1 MSYIINNSR
10 GNIIAV
16 IPDGVTNTSATSLSL
31 IGQSVTNYG
40 TAQNENLVYLLE
52 NFADSTAPSN
62 PVLGQLWYNS
72 STDTINT
79 YSSANA
85 WIGLASQ
92 TFVEAQKISPAFTGV
107 PTAPTAPAGTANT
120 QIATTAFVTSSPQF
134 LGTPTA
140 PTAANGTNTTQ
151 LATTAFVRNATNNL
165 GTMSLQNAG
174 AVAITGGTITSL
186 TAPLPLDS
194 GGTGAANIVQAR
206 TNLGLGSVSTQNS
219 SAVAITGGSVT
230 GLTALAVA
238 NVTSGPVI
246 STGGTLAAVLSLP
259 ISQGGTGATDAATAR
274 VNLGLGSG
282 AVTNVGTIAAQNA
295 NAVAI
300 TGGTITG
307 LGSPLPVAS
316 GGTGGATAAAARS
329 SLGAAASG
337 PNSDITSLTGMTTPL
352 GVPFGGTGVTN
363 LTNNGV
369 IIGRGTSPVDIVSPG
384 TTGNVLLSNGVSW
397 ISSVLPV
404 GTGTVTSVAA
414 DGGEGIQVTG
424 SPITSSGTFTITN
437 TGIRRIQGPN
447 AAVTANGVT
456 FGGTGVSQSGNVFT
470 FNSSSYVLPTASTVT
485 LGGVRVDG
493 TTVTINASGVISA
506 AAGGYTL
513 PTATTSVLGGVK
525 IDGSTI
531 AISGSGVIS
540 AVGPQATASTLGMVR
555 VDTNSL
561 FLAANGQISVN
572 TANFPYATTATRGVV
587 RVDGTTITISGSGVI
602 SANSG
607 YVLPTAST
615 AIKGGVRID
624 GTTITIN
631 ASGVISATPAGYVLP
646 TASTT
651 TKGGVRIDGSTIN
664 IDGSGIISAN
674 PYQIVYETT
683 VACVGFTNIV
693 GQWSDTSN
701 YFDVFPPSGKIMAD
715 LVGFIASIGQ
725 IYFNGSM
732 DNNDAI
738 RCVWQVRSDRIRVW
752 VQNTE
757 QRAVPTGNYM
767 AIWAN

>member
-40 TAQNENLVYLLE
+40 TSQNENLVYLLE
-52 NFADSTAPSN
+52 NFADSTAPGN

-72 STDTINT
+72 STDTLSSYSTANT
-79 YSSANA
+79 
-85 WIGLASQ
+85 WVGLASQ
-92 TFVEAQKISPAFTGV
+92 TYVEAQKISPAFSGV
-107 PTAPTAPAGTANT
+107 PTAPTAPSGTANT
-120 QIATTAFVTSSPQF
+120 QIATTAFVTSSPQL

-151 LATTAFVRNATNNL
+151 IATTAFVRNATNNL
-165 GTMSLQNAG
+165 GTMAQQNAG
-174 AVAITGGTITSL
+174 AVAITGGTISSL

-194 GGTGAANIVQAR
+194 GGTGAATIVQAR
-206 TNLGLGSVSTQNS
+206 TNLGLGS
-219 SAVAITGGSVT
+219 
-230 GLTALAVA
+230 LA
-238 NVTSGPVI
+238 T
-246 STGGTLAAVLSLP
+246 
-259 ISQGGTGATDAATAR
+259 
-274 VNLGLGSG
+274 
-282 AVTNVGTIAAQNA
+282 QNA

-307 LGSPLPVAS
+307 LTSLAVANVTSGPIVSAGGTLTAVLAMPVNQGGTGATDAANARINLGLGTGAISNIGTIATQNANAVTITGGTITGLSSPLPVSS
-316 GGTGGATAAAARS
+316 GGTGGATASAARS
-329 SLGAAASG
+329 GIGAAASG
-337 PNSDITSLTGMTTPL
+337 PNTDITSLTGMTTPL

-363 LTNNGV
+363 LTTNGV
-369 IIGRGTSPVDIVSPG
+369 IIGQGTSPVTVVSPG
-384 TTGNVLLSNGVSW
+384 SVGNVLVSNGTSW
-397 ISSVLPV
+397 TSAVLPV
-404 GTGTVTSVAA
+404 GSGTVTSVDAA
-414 DGGEGIQVTG
+414 GGEGIQVTG
-424 SPITSSGTFTITN
+424 GPVTTTGTLTITN

-447 AAVTANGVT
+447 AAITASGVT
-456 FGGTGVSQSGNVFT
+456 FAGAGLSQSGNVFT
-470 FNSSSYVLPTASTVT
+470 FNASGYTLPTASTVT
-485 LGGVRVDG
+485 LGGVKVDG
-493 TTVTINASGVISA
+493 TTVTIDGSGVISA

-513 PTATTSVLGGVK
+513 PTASTGTLGGVK

-531 AISGSGVIS
+531 TINGSGVIS

-555 VDTNSL
+555 VDTSSL

-572 TANFPYATTATRGVV
+572 TANFPYATTSTRGVV

-615 AIKGGVRID
+615 VTKGGVRID
-624 GTTITIN
+624 GSTITIN
-631 ASGVISATPAGYVLP
+631 SSGVISATPAGYVLP

-651 TKGGVRIDGSTIN
+651 TKGGVRIDGATIN

-674 PYQIVYETT
+674 PYQIVYETA
-683 VACVGFTNIV
+683 VACVGFTNSL
-693 GQWSDTSN
+693 QWSDTSN

-725 IYFNGSM
+725 IYFNGNV
-732 DNNDAI
+732 DQNDAL

-757 QRAVPTGNYM
+757 QRAIPTGNYM
-767 AIWAN
+767 AFWAN